1 MDMTTKEINK
11 RLDEADKKLFKA
23 QELVLEAKNA
33 LYEVRVAKE
42 LEVQQTKP
50 AAWISVTE
58 RMPADDQ
65 RVPVRTTAGATYFL
79 HPIGGKF
86 PAEVKEWYELPE

>member
-1 MDMTTKEINK
+1 MTDKEINK

-33 LYEVRVAKE
+33 LYEVRVAKA
-42 LEVQQTKP
+42 LEAQQTKP
-50 AAWISVTE
+50 AAWISVTD
-58 RMPADDQ
+58 RIPSDDK
-65 RVPVRTTAGATYFL
+65 RVVVRTIEGATYFL

-86 PAEVKEWYELPE
+86 PKNIKEWYELPE

>member
-1 MDMTTKEINK
+1 MTDKEINK

-42 LEVQQTKP
+42 LETQQTKP

-58 RMPADDQ
+58 RMPPDDK
-65 RVPVRTTAGATYFL
+65 RVVVRTFEGATYFL

-86 PAEVKEWYELPE
+86 PKNIKEWYELPE

>member
-1 MDMTTKEINK
+1 MTQEEINK
-11 RLDEADKKLFKA
+11 RLNTAYEQIEKA
-23 QELVLEAKNA
+23 QNMLIWAKVA
-33 LYEVRVAKE
+33 VHEVRCAKVE
-42 LEVQQTKP
+42 QATKP

-86 PAEVKEWYELPE
+86 PADVKEWYELPE